1 MKTGP
6 LNLITDVAG
15 LHVGNAEDSRLRS
28 GVTAVLFE
36 QAAVA
41 AVDVRGGGPGTRET
55 DLLAPENTVEAI
67 DALVLSGGSAFGLDA
82 AAGVQA
88 RLRGQGRGFAIGPAR
103 VPIVPAATMFDLL
116 NGGNKDWG
124 AFAPYR
130 ELGVAA
136 VDAARLDFQI
146 GGSGAG
152 LGATTAD
159 LRGRLGRQG
168 ADAARGRWHAQ
179 TLKQVVERLAAP
191 PLIGQGRVSVAS
203 SVLCLQQDRQNYPQA
218 KRFRS
223 HPAPLPA

>member
-223 HPAPLPA
+223 HPAHSPA